1 MKPMITTASPI
12 DLGAAR
18 TATIAGLTIN
28 VDTVLATVIAGVIV
42 IAVGLY
48 AQRKASA
55 HRPSRIQLAWE
66 AVVSAAER
74 HVGQNV
80 APAARGG
87 IPLAVALFVFILVS
101 SLLETVPSGHPHK
114 LLPPPTGDLNLT
126 AALALLV
133 VVWVHATAIRVRG
146 LRGYFRHYLRPHPWL
161 LPLKIL
167 EELVKP
173 ITLALRLFGNVFA
186 GAVMVILI
194 FEVIP
199 PILAPLP
206 LAAWKLFSV
215 FIAVMQAF
223 LFPLLAVLYLQGA
236 LEPDADTPA
245 AEEEPADP
253 GSATRAGELL

>member
-1 MKPMITTASPI
+1 ME
-12 DLGAAR
+12 LGEAR

-28 VDTVLATVIAGVIV
+28 VDTVRATVVAGVIV
-42 IAVGLY
+42 IAIGLY
-48 AQRKASA
+48 ARRRASVY
-55 HRPSRIQLAWE
+55 RPTRIQLAWE

-74 HVGQNV
+74 HVGRNV
-80 APAARGG
+80 AAAAAGA
-87 IPLAVALFVFILVS
+87 IPLAVALFLFILIS

-114 LLPPPTGDLNLT
+114 LVPPPTGDLNLT

-133 VVWVHATAIRVRG
+133 VFWVHATAIRVRG
-146 LRGYFRHYLRPHPWL
+146 VREYFRHYLQPHPWL

-186 GAVMVILI
+186 GAVMGILI

-199 PILAPLP
+199 PIFTPLP

-215 FIAVMQAF
+215 FVAVIQAF
-223 LFPLLAVLYLQGA
+223 IFPLLAILYLQSA
-236 LEPDADTPA
+236 LEPDVDTP
-245 AEEEPADP
+245 PAK
-253 GSATRAGELL
+253 GESASSRSTTCTGELL

>member
-1 MKPMITTASPI
+1 MQPLITTASPL

-18 TATIAGLTIN
+18 TANLAGQTIN

-42 IAVGLY
+42 IAIGLY
-48 AQRKASA
+48 ARRQASA
-55 HRPSRIQLAWE
+55 HRPTRIQLAWE

-87 IPLAVALFVFILVS
+87 IPLVVALFVFILVS

-114 LLPPPTGDLNLT
+114 LLPPPTGDLNTT

-133 VVWVHATAIRVRG
+133 VFWVHATAIRVRG
-146 LRGYFRHYLRPHPWL
+146 LRGYLRHYLRPHPWL

-199 PILAPLP
+199 PILAPVP

-215 FIAVMQAF
+215 FVAVMQAF
-223 LFPLLAVLYLQGA
+223 LFPLLAVLYLQSA
-236 LEPDADTPA
+236 LEPDAGSRA
-245 AEEEPADP
+245 AKGESSLP
-253 GSATRAGELL
+253 GTATRTGELP

>member
-1 MKPMITTASPI
+1 MQTMIATASPV
-12 DLGAAR
+12 DLGEAR
-18 TATIAGLTIN
+18 TATLAGLTIN

-42 IAVGLY
+42 IALGLY
-48 AQRKASA
+48 ARRKATA
-55 HRPSRIQLAWE
+55 HRPTRIQLAWE

-74 HVGQNV
+74 HVGRNV

-87 IPLAVALFVFILVS
+87 VPLAVALFLFILVS

-133 VVWVHATAIRVRG
+133 VIWVHATAIRVRG
-146 LRGYFRHYLRPHPWL
+146 LRGYFRHYVQPHPWL

-199 PILAPLP
+199 PIFAPVP

-223 LFPLLAVLYLQGA
+223 IFPLLAVLYLQSA
-236 LEPDADTPA
+236 LESDADPRPGPG
-245 AEEEPADP
+245 ESEDP
-253 GSATRAGELL
+253 RATTRAGELL

>member
-1 MKPMITTASPI
+1 MIATASPL
-12 DLGAAR
+12 DLDAAR
-18 TATIAGLTIN
+18 TATFAGLTIN
-28 VDTVLATVIAGVIV
+28 VDTVLATVIAAVIV
-42 IAVGLY
+42 IALGLY
-48 AQRKASA
+48 ARRKASA
-55 HRPSRIQLAWE
+55 RRPTRIQLAWE

-74 HVGQNV
+74 HVGHNV

-101 SLLETVPSGHPHK
+101 SLLETVPSGHPRK

-126 AALALLV
+126 AALALLAV
-133 VVWVHATAIRVRG
+133 FWVHATAFRVRG
-146 LRGYFRHYLRPHPWL
+146 LRGYVRHYLRPHPWL

-199 PILAPLP
+199 PIFAPLP

-223 LFPLLAVLYLQGA
+223 LFPLLAVLYLQSA
-236 LEPDADTPA
+236 LERDAGISA
-245 AEEEPADP
+245 AEGDPAP
-253 GSATRAGELL
+253 TGTSTRTGELL

>member
-1 MKPMITTASPI
+1 MITAASAL

-18 TATIAGLTIN
+18 TATVAGLTIN

-42 IAVGLY
+42 IALGLY
-48 AQRKASA
+48 ARRKASV
-55 HRPSRIQLAWE
+55 HRPTQLQLGWE
-66 AVVSAAER
+66 TVVSTAER
-74 HVGQNV
+74 HVGRSI

-101 SLLETVPSGHPHK
+101 SLLETVPSGHPRK

-133 VVWVHATAIRVRG
+133 VFWVHATAIRVRG

-199 PILAPLP
+199 PIFTPLP
-206 LAAWKLFSV
+206 LAAWKLFGV

-223 LFPLLAVLYLQGA
+223 LFPLLAMLYLQSA
-236 LEPDADTPA
+236 LEPDAGTPT
-245 AEEEPADP
+245 AEGESVPP
-253 GSATRAGELL
+253 GPATRTGELL